1 MTASTENVK
10 IGGETN
16 GSSSGGAQEIEEED
30 DLDGVRQSL
39 TRLRATCDARDDDGF
54 VLEAAAFVAKWQSQ
68 RQVMETHRS
77 FYDAEL
83 MASFVAVIEN
93 GLPASEFSWHA
104 LKVACLLARADLN
117 TQALLKAG
125 GVAAALSVLHASARP
140 ASEVE
145 VALALLQNVAYSSEG
160 VASILRNSGV
170 SAVLAAM
177 RAHAAVAAVQRVGLG
192 VLWNLCDSDDHW
204 TAFLLEGAALV
215 AVLLTTL
222 CHHRDEPRIEES
234 CIDMLWDF
242 SSTGEGQAHILAAG
256 GVPPILAVMR
266 SGPSAPRA
274 GEGGDAR
281 EGGTRQSAA
290 VAGGDGGA
298 LDDDELQKK
307 ALSMLWNLTISA
319 QGISTLVRHDGVAVV
334 LHVMSSYRRAEEVQQ
349 NALGV
354 LRNISDASEGQQ
366 GILRAGGLKLLL
378 ETLAA
383 HSECDEIVELC
394 LECLANVTQASVQ
407 NGIALV
413 LEWGLEALHSPP
425 LLATGAVLRKRLTLA
440 LEAAAPLVGAMLHA
454 TTTSDDSKACVV
466 LGLSYLALPNLAEG
480 VKAEGVRAADGV
492 NAAGGMNAAGGVTHS
507 SSATNL
513 SASAAAASATSAS
526 AITRGGGRADGAVD
540 DAPPLIPGS
549 PMSEE
554 ALYGGG
560 GGEAQPLHAS
570 TTAPLSVGR
579 RMPGLMPNAFSDATD
594 DEPAGVSGAGGMGG
608 GGMGAGGMG
617 GGGMGVGLGGGG
629 GGVLGGG
636 GSQLGMWALSLLMD
650 EGGLEHLMSMLGDGD
665 ATLRTRAAG
674 ATMHL
679 LHVTSRFE
687 RLQHQQPWAAGGGM
701 GGGMGGAGGGMGG
714 AGGGGGGGG
723 GGAGAPWGRHD
734 AGEMALMIDD
744 GGLDGDEFAPDNE
757 SMAHH
762 QYPHDFVAGGAMPP
776 PAPPAAAAGAGVS
789 TSLSSRYALADDR
802 MGGSGG
808 GGGARRLG
816 SRSRREAWWRAGPR
830 SSQQAGNAT
839 VGGSTGNSSFAAF
852 RRGRPRSPP
861 SRPSPSRR
869 VSGVLSPTSHASSS
883 TANGVDGA
891 PSPAD
896 GTGVVAGHGHGGIPR
911 ASPGGGGSIGRLVG
925 RGGGGGRAD
934 DGSTPEALGSEA
946 GVGSTG
952 GSGRQSVSGRGS
964 YASSH
969 RPSSASSANAHTRRL
984 HDFAGY
990 LDDEETCDVTFEVE
1004 GQLLHAHR
1012 IVLLCSRASEVFRA
1026 MLRTPMRE
1034 TRTPHATIV
1043 VEDVSYEVFKL
1054 LVAYLYTGEA
1064 EVPPHLASEV
1074 LLACERWM
1082 CYPLQLECAH
1092 LMVQSLC
1099 AETLWE
1105 TLSVST
1111 ALQLP
1116 PPPIDALSAESQ
1128 EPTDGPADVLR
1139 DAAVVF
1145 LCESVDLPSLVGASE
1160 FAAFSEELVPRI
1172 HEVLHARLHAT
1183 RAAAAAMGKLHA
1195 K

>member
-1 MTASTENVK
+1 MCDTTASQ
-10 IGGETN
+10 
-16 GSSSGGAQEIEEED
+16 SS
-30 DLDGVRQSL
+30 
-39 TRLRATCDARDDDGF
+39 
-54 VLEAAAFVAKWQSQ
+54 
-68 RQVMETHRS
+68 
-77 FYDAEL
+77 Y
-83 MASFVAVIEN
+83 
-93 GLPASEFSWHA
+93 
-104 LKVACLLARADLN
+104 
-117 TQALLKAG
+117 
-125 GVAAALSVLHASARP
+125 
-140 ASEVE
+140 
-145 VALALLQNVAYSSEG
+145 
-160 VASILRNSGV
+160 
-170 SAVLAAM
+170 
-177 RAHAAVAAVQRVGLG
+177 
-192 VLWNLCDSDDHW
+192 
-204 TAFLLEGAALV
+204 
-215 AVLLTTL
+215 
-222 CHHRDEPRIEES
+222 
-234 CIDMLWDF
+234 
-242 SSTGEGQAHILAAG
+242 
-256 GVPPILAVMR
+256 
-266 SGPSAPRA
+266 
-274 GEGGDAR
+274 
-281 EGGTRQSAA
+281 
-290 VAGGDGGA
+290 
-298 LDDDELQKK
+298 
-307 ALSMLWNLTISA
+307 
-319 QGISTLVRHDGVAVV
+319 
-334 LHVMSSYRRAEEVQQ
+334 VMSSYRRAEEVQQ

-413 LEWGLEALHSPP
+413 LEGGLEALHSPP

-492 NAAGGMNAAGGVTHS
+492 NAAGGMNAAGGATHS

-608 GGMGAGGMG
+608 GGMGGGGMG
-617 GGGMGVGLGGGG
+617 AGGMGVGLGGGG

-816 SRSRREAWWRAGPR
+816 SRSRREGVVARRPTLFSAGWQRHCRGLDREQLLCRLSTRPAAKPALASVAVSPR
-830 SSQQAGNAT
+830 
-839 VGGSTGNSSFAAF
+839 V
-852 RRGRPRSPP
+852 RRIESHLPRSPP
-861 SRPSPSRR
+861 PPPTASTARPALPMA
-869 VSGVLSPTSHASSS
+869 PASSPG
-883 TANGVDGA
+883 TAMEA
-891 PSPAD
+891 SPAPAQAEAAASAD
-896 GTGVVAGHGHGGIPR
+896 SSDEEGVAAVPMTAAPRRRSAARLASVAQ
-911 ASPGGGGSIGRLVG
+911 AAV
-925 RGGGGGRAD
+925 GGRA
-934 DGSTPEALGSEA
+934 
-946 GVGSTG
+946 
-952 GSGRQSVSGRGS
+952 
-964 YASSH
+964 
-969 RPSSASSANAHTRRL
+969 
-984 HDFAGY
+984 
-990 LDDEETCDVTFEVE
+990 
-1004 GQLLHAHR
+1004 
-1012 IVLLCSRASEVFRA
+1012 
-1026 MLRTPMRE
+1026 
-1034 TRTPHATIV
+1034 
-1043 VEDVSYEVFKL
+1043 
-1054 LVAYLYTGEA
+1054 
-1064 EVPPHLASEV
+1064 
-1074 LLACERWM
+1074 
-1082 CYPLQLECAH
+1082 
-1092 LMVQSLC
+1092 
-1099 AETLWE
+1099 
-1105 TLSVST
+1105 
-1111 ALQLP
+1111 
-1116 PPPIDALSAESQ
+1116 
-1128 EPTDGPADVLR
+1128 
-1139 DAAVVF
+1139 
-1145 LCESVDLPSLVGASE
+1145 
-1160 FAAFSEELVPRI
+1160 
-1172 HEVLHARLHAT
+1172 
-1183 RAAAAAMGKLHA
+1183 
-1195 K
+1195 